1 VQNRLVAIGAAERI
15 DILVV
20 LYACIHRHSS
30 WRKRRKE
37 KEEKWSGREETEQ
50 KKKKKKNK
58 KKVGSRGKKRK

>member
-1 VQNRLVAIGAAERI
+1 MQNRLVAIGAAERI

-20 LYACIHRHSS
+20 LYACIHIHSS

-37 KEEKWSGREETEQ
+37 KEERWSGREETEQ